1 MGPKE
6 QHVIIERLIAE
17 RRRRGW
23 DKPEMARRLRQEL
36 TGGQA
41 RDQETILSYVK
52 RWEAGKVGIS
62 ERYKIAYAA
71 AFKIDQDE
79 LFSSEETA
87 EDIPDTPPGTPGTT
101 M

>member
-41 RDQETILSYVK
+41 RDPHRVPRIRPL
-52 RWEAGKVGIS
+52 
-62 ERYKIAYAA
+62 
-71 AFKIDQDE
+71 
-79 LFSSEETA
+79 
-87 EDIPDTPPGTPGTT
+87 IPTPGTT